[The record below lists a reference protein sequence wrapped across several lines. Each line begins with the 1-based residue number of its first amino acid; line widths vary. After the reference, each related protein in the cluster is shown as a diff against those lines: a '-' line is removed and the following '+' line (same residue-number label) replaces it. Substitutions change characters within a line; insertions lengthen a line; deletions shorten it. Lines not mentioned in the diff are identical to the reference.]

1 MKVIAKHRIVVAGL
15 LLFLFV
21 IPFVAKPIHSH
32 HYNKTCT
39 ENRQAQHN
47 SDDCPICQFTIST
60 FVQAVAFASIDFP
73 AFNFQKP
80 FTYHKNTCSGISF
93 SYHLRGPPFSDK

>member
-1 MKVIAKHRIVVAGL
+1 MKTIAKNRIVIAGL

-39 ENRQAQHN
+39 ENRQEQHD
-47 SDDCPICQFTIST
+47 SDNCLVCQFALSSFIQTELLS
-60 FVQAVAFASIDFP
+60 SDYLPDFHSV
-73 AFNFQKP
+73 KP
-80 FTYHKNTCSGISF
+80 IVYLKNTSSGIS
-93 SYHLRGPPFSDK
+93 YPHYLRGPPSI